1 MINLTI
7 DMGNYNTIITFAGE
21 QQALD
26 QVLPGVAAKLGDL
39 PGALFV
45 PSLVHIGEDRIR
57 IGEEVLSAGLYEDE
71 GCFRDLKD
79 HVLHHAPVARNVR
92 GLRVTH
98 KKAAADFLSELTARL
113 HAGLGQAMNVVFLF
127 PNLDGELFREHLRYV
142 DLAGARSVTL
152 VDEDT
157 AVALGYGVNLFADDL
172 LLVFDFGF
180 SAVRAR
186 LLQFHWLGRESY
198 QPPIV
203 RASMALPVGTAD
215 LKLKILRELHS
226 HDDTDASMPAFYWKK
241 FSLHS
246 RDADTWSHV
255 RFQELLAK
263 ENLAA
268 QVQAALD
275 GAMEEARLG
284 GLRASDVKK
293 VLLLGGG
300 TRIPLVRRTLEENFG
315 DRVLG
320 DLPELA
326 PGRGGVQF
334 LTESPVDD
342 MVNDAYTLQ
351 MRDPI
356 TGEYHYPVLVEKFT
370 RFPTANPTSRF
381 VVNTFYD
388 GQYELQLNVFRTQR
402 DGEHPGGREILFGD
416 DGKISFVGA
425 GAGDAHE
432 PAMASPLVIPVN
444 PPGRLGER
452 RFLLEFKVDSQKR
465 LLLTVKDLREEKL
478 LWEDKPIIDLR

>member
-7 DMGNYNTIITFAGE
+7 DVGNYNTILTFGE
-21 QQALD
+21 GCGDLG
-26 QVLPGVAAKLGDL
+26 QVLPGVAACTAEL
-39 PGALFV
+39 PGALLV
-45 PSLVHIGEDRIR
+45 PSLVHIGEDRVR
-57 IGEEVLSAGLYEDE
+57 IGEEVLSDELYEDE

-98 KKAAADFLSELTARL
+98 KKAAADFLSELTRRL
-113 HAGLGQAMNVVFLF
+113 HRGLGQAFNVVFLF

-152 VDEDT
+152 LDEDT
-157 AVALGYGVNLFADDL
+157 AAALGYGVNLFADDL
-172 LLVFDFGF
+172 VLVFDFGF
-180 SAVRAR
+180 SALRAR
-186 LLQFHWLGRESY
+186 LLHFHWRGREAY

-203 RASMALPVGTAD
+203 RASMSLPVGTAD
-215 LKLKILRELHS
+215 LKLKILRELHADS
-226 HDDTDASMPAFYWKK
+226 ETAELPAFYWKK
-241 FSLHS
+241 FSLHN
-246 RDADTWSHV
+246 ADREAWGQA
-255 RFQELLAK
+255 RFQELLAR

-268 QVQAALD
+268 QVQAAVD
-275 GAMEEARLG
+275 GTLEEARLG
-284 GLRASDVKK
+284 GFGPGDIKK

-315 DRVLG
+315 ERILG

-334 LTESPVDD
+334 LSESPADD
-342 MVNDAYTLQ
+342 RVGAAYTLQ

-356 TGEYHYPVLVEKFT
+356 TGEYHYPVVVEKFT
-370 RFPTANPTSRF
+370 RFPTAKPTARF

-402 DGEHPGGREILFGD
+402 DGEQPTGREILFGD
-416 DGKISFVGA
+416 DGKISFVNAAA
-425 GAGDAHE
+425 GEVHE
-432 PAMASPLVIPVN
+432 PTMTSPLVIPVN

-465 LLLTVKDLREEKL
+465 LLVTVKDLREEKL

>member
-1 MINLTI
+1 MLNLTI
-7 DMGNYNTIITFAGE
+7 DVGNYNTIITFGPGCE
-21 QQALD
+21 DLGG
-26 QVLPGVAAKLGDL
+26 VLPGVAASTGEL

-45 PSLVHIGEDRIR
+45 PSLVHIGEDRVR
-57 IGEEVLSAGLYEDE
+57 IGEEVLSAGLYEDD

-98 KKAAADFLSELTARL
+98 KKAAADFLSELTRRL
-113 HAGLGQAMNVVFLF
+113 HQGLGQAMNVVFLF
-127 PNLDGELFREHLRYV
+127 PNLDGDLFREHLRYA

-157 AVALGYGVNLFADDL
+157 AAALGYGVNLFTEDL
-172 LLVFDFGF
+172 VLVFDFGF

-215 LKLKILRELHS
+215 LKLKILRELHA
-226 HDDTDASMPAFYWKK
+226 DDPDAAMPGFYWKK

-246 RDADTWSHV
+246 HDEGAWSQT
-255 RFQELLAK
+255 RFQELLAR
-263 ENLAA
+263 EDLAA
-268 QVQAALD
+268 QVQATLD
-275 GAMEEARLG
+275 GALEEARLG
-284 GLRASDVKK
+284 GVGAGDVKK

-334 LTESPVDD
+334 LTASPVDD

-370 RFPTANPTSRF
+370 RFPTAQPTARF

-388 GQYELQLNVFRTQR
+388 GQYELHLKVFRTQR
-402 DGEHPGGREILFGD
+402 DGDGPTGREILYGD
-416 DGKISFVGA
+416 DGKISFVNA

-432 PAMASPLVIPVN
+432 PAMAGPLTIPVN

-465 LLLTVKDLREEKL
+465 LLITVKDLREEKL